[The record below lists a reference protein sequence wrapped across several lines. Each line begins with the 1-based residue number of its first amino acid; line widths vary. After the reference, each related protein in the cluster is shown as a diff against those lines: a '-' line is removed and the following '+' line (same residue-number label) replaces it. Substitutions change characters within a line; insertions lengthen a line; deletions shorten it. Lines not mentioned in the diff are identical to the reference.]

1 MPDLPFTQK
10 VRGAGSSATFRNLCT
25 SGMQPPPRAGA
36 PALEGLTLYLRFEQQ
51 VLLGHLPYGVKVRA
65 KVPGVP
71 HSGLGSPMR
80 KCRETRLMAATAGGR
95 HGLLAQCT
103 TLVSSPGSATY
114 QLVSRGSH
122 VTAPSLTVLLWELG
136 MTVITSTPACCS
148 RTHKWVHV
156 KLVKWE

>member
-1 MPDLPFTQK
+1 MPKQSELSGNYRPLGHSRQK
-10 VRGAGSSATFRNLCT
+10 AARTDASPSIHTKGQGSRFFHHLQKPLYLRNARTPRAGSS
-25 SGMQPPPRAGA
+25 
-36 PALEGLTLYLRFEQQ
+36 ALEGLTLYLRFEQQ

-71 HSGLGSPMR
+71 HFGLGSPMR
-80 KCRETRLMAATAGGR
+80 KRRETGLMAATAGGR

-122 VTAPSLTVLLWELG
+122 VTAPSLTVLL
-136 MTVITSTPACCS
+136 
-148 RTHKWVHV
+148 
-156 KLVKWE
+156 